1 MTADIP
7 PGYRVAR
14 PARADLAPV
23 AGLLEARDLARFGAV
38 TTPPESLTQ
47 LWDLPRFTPH
57 ADSWLIEDAGGRLAG
72 YAGVFLTTPPAGLYA
87 DLFVHPDD
95 DESGVDVL
103 LLQSVERRA
112 LELAAAAPAE
122 VPVTLNVYAPRV
134 DARLC
139 VVLAAAGYA
148 ATRSSFHMVVDLPAH
163 PPHAD
168 PPAGIRIETLRPGR
182 DERAVFAALDAAFRD
197 TPRYMP
203 QEFEDFVH
211 SDLEN
216 PLFDPGLW
224 MLAWDGGEIAGV
236 AGAYDY
242 PAGPEIDVVA
252 VRPEWR
258 RRGIARALLLRAFAT
273 LAQRGRTTAHL
284 SVDAANEL
292 GAVQLYESAGMRPA
306 QVFDCFRKTLSP
318 A

>member
-23 AGLLEARDLARFGAV
+23 AGLLAARDLARFGAV

-72 YAGVFLTTPPAGLYA
+72 YAGVFLTT
-87 DLFVHPDD
+87 
-95 DESGVDVL
+95 
-103 LLQSVERRA
+103 
-112 LELAAAAPAE
+112 
-122 VPVTLNVYAPRV
+122 
-134 DARLC
+134 
-139 VVLAAAGYA
+139 
-148 ATRSSFHMVVDLPAH
+148 
-163 PPHAD
+163 

-273 LAQRGRTTAHL
+273 LAQRERTAAHL